1 MSSSCVPFH
10 FSVDEITIVTTTDDK
25 YLELLPEGT
34 GEEAFLT
41 NAELQ
46 HTMLGQE
53 VINERLDP
61 NDERMKSDDG
71 LTLKTAGLNVIT
83 FGYRNGKLGCE
94 R

>member
-1 MSSSCVPFH
+1 M
-10 FSVDEITIVTTTDDK
+10 TTTDDK
-25 YLELLPEGT
+25 YLKLLPDGI

-53 VINERLDP
+53 IIGERIDP
-61 NDERMKSDDG
+61 NDDRIRREGG

-83 FGYRNGKLGCE
+83 FSYRNGIHAVFF
-94 R
+94 